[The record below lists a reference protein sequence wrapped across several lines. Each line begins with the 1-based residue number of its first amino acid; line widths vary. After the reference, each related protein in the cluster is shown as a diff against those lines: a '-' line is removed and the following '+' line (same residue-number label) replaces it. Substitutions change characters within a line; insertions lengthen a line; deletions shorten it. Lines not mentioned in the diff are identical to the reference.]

1 MTSCSVSQALGLQ
14 ARTTAP
20 SLFDDGE
27 SAQGAYILGK
37 LCQLSYLLLS
47 AWGFV
52 FVLNHFKHTSA
63 PCLLNLQE

>member
-14 ARTTAP
+14 ARPTAP

-27 SAQGAYILGK
+27 SAQGACILGRLGQ
-37 LCQLSYLLLS
+37 LCYLLVS

-52 FVLNHFKHTSA
+52 FVLNHFKHISA
-63 PCLLNLQE
+63 PCMLNLQE